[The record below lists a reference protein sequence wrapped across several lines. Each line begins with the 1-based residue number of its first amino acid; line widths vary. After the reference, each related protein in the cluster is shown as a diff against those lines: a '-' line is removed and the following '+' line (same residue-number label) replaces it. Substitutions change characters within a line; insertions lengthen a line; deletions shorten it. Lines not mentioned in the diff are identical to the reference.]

1 MNSDK
6 PQIKTQVD
14 AWGSGKTQFFYQL
27 DPVSILKYI
36 DQLGLKTTGR
46 CLPLNS
52 LENRVYEI
60 EIDNPN
66 AKTVSEN
73 FVIAKFYR
81 PGRWSR
87 EQILDEHEFLFDLVE
102 AEIPAIPP
110 LQFDGESLFQTEDK
124 NLYYCV
130 FPKRGGRNPDEFNE
144 DQLRQLGRLLGRLH
158 LIGQKRKGQHR
169 VELNIANY
177 GTQNLASVLAD
188 NHIPENYK
196 ESYDLL
202 VRQFINVIEPF
213 FKNLE
218 IQRVHGDCHKGNIL
232 FNEND
237 GFFFIDFDDFLR
249 GPVVQ
254 DLWTI
259 IPGRDQYAQ
268 KDKEIF
274 LEAYELWKDFPHQ
287 QLKLIE
293 PLRGLRTIH
302 FDAWIGKR
310 WSDPAFPQAF
320 PHFTTDRYWAERIID
335 LREQIDLCQQLTVNP
350 YGDYGNY

>member
-1 MNSDK
+1 M
-6 PQIKTQVD
+6 TQDNEKKGID

-36 DQLGLKTTGR
+36 DDLGLRTTGR

-60 EIDNPN
+60 EIDNPK
-66 AKTVSEN
+66 AQHVSEN

-81 PGRWSR
+81 PGRWSK
-87 EQILDEHEFLFDLVE
+87 EQIKEEHQFLFDLVE
-102 AEIPAIPP
+102 AELPAIAP
-110 LQFDGESLFQTEDK
+110 LTFDGESLFETQDGE
-124 NLYYCV
+124 LYYCV

-158 LIGQKRKGQHR
+158 LIGQKRSGEHR
-169 VELNIANY
+169 VELNVTNY
-177 GTQNLASVLAD
+177 GVQNLQSVLED
-188 NHIPENYK
+188 KHIPDNYR
-196 ESYDLL
+196 ESYETL
-202 VRQFINVIEPF
+202 VKQFIETINPLFNKIA
-213 FKNLE
+213 
-218 IQRVHGDCHKGNIL
+218 IQRIHGDCHKGNVL
-232 FNEND
+232 FNEEH

-254 DLWTI
+254 DLWTL
-259 IPGRDQYAQ
+259 IPGRDDYA
-268 KDKEIF
+268 KKERDIF
-274 LEAYELWKDFPHQ
+274 IEAYELWNDFPHQ

-310 WSDPAFPQAF
+310 WADPSFPAAF
-320 PHFTTDRYWAERIID
+320 PHFTSDRYWAERLVDI
-335 LREQIDLCQQLTVNP
+335 REQISLCQQLNVDP
-350 YGDYGNY
+350 YGGYGNY